1 MALCMQTFPCL
12 EKNIGKY
19 MVCLQ
24 SVKYLYSILLFD
36 QQRPHHKIIYRTRV
50 SDVVFQDVLV
60 YRTGFSRQAVFG
72 ALNVDTDHQNS
83 KTSLWKTNVTPPLE
97 NVAHNFSAEFTSDV
111 GPQVSTATLLSPI
124 SLAQPFILENSFG
137 KSGRPNFRSGCI
149 SGRMLASS
157 NLDESLSLVRWKQF
171 SITSWGCPRT
181 TRSAEGDW
189 QSKIRVLLEV
199 LLIVIKN

>member
-1 MALCMQTFPCL
+1 MALCRQTFPCL

-24 SVKYLYSILLFD
+24 LLKYLYSILLFD
-36 QQRPHHKIIYRTRV
+36 QQRPHHKNIHRTRV
-50 SDVVFQDVLV
+50 SDAVFQDVLV
-60 YRTGFSRQAVFG
+60 YGTGFSCQAVYG
-72 ALNVDTDHQNS
+72 TLNVDTDHQNS
-83 KTSLWKTNVTPPLE
+83 KTSLWKSNVTPPLE
-97 NVAHNFSAEFTSDV
+97 NVGHNFSAEFTSDV

-181 TRSAEGDW
+181 IRSGQKEIGSLRFVFFW
-189 QSKIRVLLEV
+189 KYSLS
-199 LLIVIKN
+199 

>member
-1 MALCMQTFPCL
+1 MALCRQTFPCL

-24 SVKYLYSILLFD
+24 LVKYLYSILLFD
-36 QQRPHHKIIYRTRV
+36 QQRPHHKNIHRTRV
-50 SDVVFQDVLV
+50 SDAVFQDVLV
-60 YRTGFSRQAVFG
+60 YGTGFSCQAVYG
-72 ALNVDTDHQNS
+72 TLNVDTDHQNS
-83 KTSLWKTNVTPPLE
+83 KTSLWKSNVTPPLE
-97 NVAHNFSAEFTSDV
+97 NVGHNFSAEFTSDV

-137 KSGRPNFRSGCI
+137 KSGRPNFRSGWI

-171 SITSWGCPRT
+171 SITS
-181 TRSAEGDW
+181 
-189 QSKIRVLLEV
+189 
-199 LLIVIKN
+199 